1 MLDDD
6 DELELLVV
14 DMVVVDDE
22 ADDKVLELAIEKM
35 LQPIEVDEVD
45 SVDADANE

>member
-35 LQPIEVDEVD
+35 RQPIEVEEDD
-45 SVDADANE
+45 FVDADVNE